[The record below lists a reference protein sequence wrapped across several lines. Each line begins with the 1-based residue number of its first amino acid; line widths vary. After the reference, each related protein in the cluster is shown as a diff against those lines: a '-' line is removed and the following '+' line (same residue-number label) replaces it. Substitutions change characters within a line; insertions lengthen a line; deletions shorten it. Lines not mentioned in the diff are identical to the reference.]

1 MLLKKSIT
9 TPIFGVF
16 FLIFAVKI
24 LVWKFRCYFR
34 CENFG
39 VFFWCCE
46 ISLVLKF
53 QRELAWAFSIEKH
66 QKTTKIFTP
75 KITPKF
81 IKKHQKSTPNFLT
94 PKKNFNTKK
103 IFTTPKK
110 TPNLV
115 LTPKCSE
122 KTTRIYHHKKN
133 PASWRLSKNS
143 FFKK

>member
-1 MLLKKSIT
+1 MLSKVWC
-9 TPIFGVF
+9 F
-16 FLIFAVKI
+16 

-66 QKTTKIFTP
+66 QKNTKNNIKIHKKTP
-75 KITPKF
+75 KINTKF
-81 IKKHQKSTPNFLT
+81 FNT
-94 PKKNFNTKK
+94 KKNFNTKK

-122 KTTRIYHHKKN
+122 KTTRIYHLKKTYQFITPLRAYAWQN
-133 PASWRLSKNS
+133 IWTRKLIYCE
-143 FFKK
+143 